1 MSAVL
6 SDAGSAAALHLRSA
20 VEHPG
25 FNQASDQALIAR
37 VAKGDQLAM
46 RTLFARHQTAVY
58 RWIRRFVRDEA
69 SAEDLLSEVFLDVW
83 RQAGSF
89 DVWRQA
95 GSFQARSSVSTWLL
109 AIARHKALSACRRR
123 VDNQLDEDFAA
134 NIHAPG
140 DDPEHQQTQES
151 RRSLLR
157 HSVAN
162 LSRKHREV
170 PDLVYYHGKSVKEV
184 RPDCG
189 HSRSHREYVQC
200 PRPTEIGRFG
210 PVPPNLWQAEP
221 MPF

>member
-89 DVWRQA
+89 
-95 GSFQARSSVSTWLL
+95 QARSSVSTWLL

-123 VDNQLDEDFAA
+123 VDDQLDEDFAA
-134 NIHAPG
+134 NIHDPG
-140 DDPEHQQTQES
+140 DDPETMLIHKNCAE
-151 RRSLLR
+151 LLR

-170 PDLVYYHGKSVKEV
+170 LDLVYYHGKSVKEV
-184 RPDCG
+184 A
-189 HSRSHREYVQC
+189 
-200 PRPTEIGRFG
+200 EIAGIPEATVKTRMFHARRKLANSVG
-210 PVPPNLWQAEP
+210 AA
-221 MPF
+221 